1 MAASNIAQLEGLI
14 SSSVNKEYPD
24 YPPTEAQFEEM
35 ATKIRDLMH
44 PMYPVDDIEF
54 AEIRRRLR
62 ARVAVRDRKSVV

>member
-44 PMYPVDDIEF
+44 LCIQ
-54 AEIRRRLR
+54 LTT
-62 ARVAVRDRKSVV
+62 